1 MMRYLKALLLI
12 AFFFVSM
19 LFFVQNTED
28 LSRTL
33 VIRLSVLS
41 WSYAS
46 AELPIYLMILASFA
60 IGAVAACLYFIADKV
75 RGAAQLR
82 EAKARIAS
90 LEKDVSRLNAPAVIR
105 PSGITL
111 SDPAPLQSDQSG
123 QAPQ

>member
-1 MMRYLKALLLI
+1 MRYLKALLLI

-28 LSRTL
+28 LARTL
-33 VIRLSVLS
+33 VIKLSVLS

-46 AELPIYLMILASFA
+46 AELPIYLLILASFA
-60 IGAVAACLYFIADKV
+60 IGAVAACLYFIADKI
-75 RGAAQLR
+75 RGAAQLH

-90 LEKDVSRLNAPAVIR
+90 LEKELSQLSTPTVIR

-111 SDPAPLQSDQSG
+111 SEPAPMQSVQS
-123 QAPQ
+123 PQ

>member
-33 VIRLSVLS
+33 VIKLNVLS

-46 AELPIYLMILASFA
+46 AELPVYLMILASFA
-60 IGAVAACLYFIADKV
+60 IGAVAACLYFIADKIKC
-75 RGAAQLR
+75 ASQLR
-82 EAKARIAS
+82 EAKTRVAS
-90 LEKDVSRLNAPAVIR
+90 LENELTRLNTPAVIR

-111 SDPAPLQSDQSG
+111 NEPAPVQS
-123 QAPQ
+123 PQ